1 MKPNYFLRAAALA
14 SILIAGSCS
23 VANDGNTISEDG
35 TTNHPIMVEPSY
47 RDLKV
52 QYAGGSDGMTV
63 AEAVKFD
70 AFLAD
75 YRANGNGSLAISV
88 PNGPPSRATITF
100 FAERAA
106 ASGISRDK
114 ILVSTHDVAN
124 GDYRVD
130 VNYITYSA
138 RTDTCADWSED
149 LAFTIDNVTPKNY
162 GCSVQH
168 NIAAMVSDPRDLIAP
183 RPFDTGDGNRAA
195 TVIDNYEQG
204 KPTSAQKTADQSAA
218 ISDVNR

>member
-1 MKPNYFLRAAALA
+1 MKPDYFLRAAALA

-23 VANDGNTISEDG
+23 VSNDGNTISEDG
-35 TTNHPIMVEPSY
+35 SNNHPIMVEPSY

-52 QYAGGSDGMTV
+52 QYAGGSEGVTAD
-63 AEAVKFD
+63 EAVKFD
-70 AFLAD
+70 SFLAD
-75 YRANGNGSLAISV
+75 YRAHGNGSLGISV
-88 PNGPPSRATITF
+88 PNGPPSRAAISF

-138 RTDTCADWSED
+138 HTDTCGDWSEN
-149 LAFTIDNVTPKNY
+149 LAYTADNVTPKNY

-183 RPFDTGDGNRAA
+183 RSFDTGDGTRAA
-195 TVIDNYEQG
+195 TVIDNYELG

-218 ISDVNR
+218 ISDVNK

>member
-1 MKPNYFLRAAALA
+1 MKPDYFLRAAALA

-35 TTNHPIMVEPSY
+35 SNNHPIMVEPSY

-52 QYAGGSDGMTV
+52 QYAGGSDGVT
-63 AEAVKFD
+63 ADDAV
-70 AFLAD
+70 
-75 YRANGNGSLAISV
+75 LAISV
-88 PNGPPSRATITF
+88 PNGPPSRAAITF

-138 RTDTCADWSED
+138 RTDTCGDWSED
-149 LAFTIDNVTPKNY
+149 LAFTADNVTPKNY

-183 RPFDTGDGNRAA
+183 RPFDTGDGTRAA
-195 TVIDNYEQG
+195 TIIDNYEQG

-218 ISDVNR
+218 ISDVNKQ